1 MGAQAAGAAAAPLGA
16 DAVLLGFVRAL
27 RAAGLDAGSER
38 LHAFLRAVDALRPG
52 VRSDVYWAG
61 RATLCGGHDDL
72 ERYERV
78 FAAYFG
84 AQGGPAPSAA
94 RT

>member
-1 MGAQAAGAAAAPLGA
+1 MPLGA

-27 RAAGLDAGSER
+27 RAAGLDAGTER
-38 LHAFLRAVDALRPG
+38 LHAFLRAVGVLRPG
-52 VRSDVYWAG
+52 TRADVYWAG

-78 FAAYFG
+78 FGAYFG
-84 AQGGPAPSAA
+84 GRGGASRRPPRAAPPP
-94 RT
+94 RL